1 MHWSDKT
8 NSVNALLR
16 HSDYCQNVSKSIELL
31 LLTLQRKLTAMFAT
45 LLIVSVT
52 VSWLKNDCQAWEER
66 IDDQAQEEQAQ
77 EEQIDIEIRDSQT
90 DKMLDRLKC
99 EELLSHHDHNIAL
112 ALNSV
117 TETVDCRQLISHLL
131 IMKLTD
137 NETAYSECADFFLL
151 LVHSV
156 QEMNV
161 FVQEWKALIMKSK
174 HCHNT
179 EFFIW
184 TVNFKKMLHHQER
197 LYISSDEA
205 IRAELL
211 KHHHDNVLAEHF
223 DIEWIQELL
232 SCKYYWYELS
242 EDVKKYVFSYDMCQK
257 VKVSRH
263 HSYSNMQSL
272 LHLTDSWKEI
282 IMNMIISL
290 LLSKCED
297 NIYDAILVMIDH
309 YTKMTR
315 YLFTI
320 NKLTAVELTDM
331 FFKHIVLQYR
341 TSREIVSDWESI
353 FTSSY
358 WLEVCY

>member
-1 MHWSDKT
+1 MK
-8 NSVNALLR
+8 
-16 HSDYCQNVSKSIELL
+16 I
-31 LLTLQRKLTAMFAT
+31 
-45 LLIVSVT
+45 
-52 VSWLKNDCQAWEER
+52 KN
-66 IDDQAQEEQAQ
+66 
-77 EEQIDIEIRDSQT
+77 SQT
-90 DKMLDRLKC
+90 DKMSDRLKC
-99 EELLSHHDHNIAL
+99 EELLSHCDYNIVL

-117 TETVDCRQLISHLL
+117 AETVDCRQLISHLL

-179 EFFIW
+179 EFLIW
-184 TVNFKKMLHHQER
+184 TVNFKKMLHHWER

-211 KHHHDNVLAEHF
+211 KHHHDDVLVRHF
-223 DIEWIQELL
+223 DIEQTQELL
-232 SCKYYWYELS
+232 SCKYYWHELS

-257 VKVSRH
+257 MKVSRH
-263 HSYSNMQSL
+263 CSYSNMQSL
-272 LHLTDSWKEI
+272 LCSTDSWKEI

-290 LLSKCED
+290 SSSKCKD
-297 NIYDAILVMIDH
+297 NVYDVILVMIDH

-315 YLFTI
+315 YLSTI
-320 NKLTAVELTDM
+320 NKLTAVGLTDM
-331 FFKHIVLQYR
+331 FFKHIVLQYEI
-341 TSREIVSDWESI
+341 SREIISD
-353 FTSSY
+353 
-358 WLEVCY
+358 